1 MSVVRMRTPAQA
13 LAEIKQQD
21 PHSCVSL
28 NMIRRLIKTGEV
40 PSVAVC
46 SGRRR
51 LVNLDALMTYLENPP
66 ENNSTVAAHGI
77 RPVPESLKVV
87 R

>member
-1 MSVVRMRTPAQA
+1 MSLPRMRTPAQA

-28 NMIRRLIKTGEV
+28 NMIRRLIKTGTV
-40 PSVAVC
+40 PSIAVC

-51 LVNLDALMTYLENPP
+51 LVNLDALLTYLESPS
-66 ENNSTVAAHGI
+66 ENKPTVAAQGI
-77 RPVPESLKVV
+77 RPLPERL
-87 R
+87 

>member
-1 MSVVRMRTPAQA
+1 MSLPRMRTPAQA

-28 NMIRRLIKTGEV
+28 NMIRRLIKTGAV

-46 SGRRR
+46 NGRRR
-51 LVNLDALMTYLENPP
+51 LVNLDALLTYLENPP
-66 ENNSTVAAHGI
+66 ENKATVAAYGI
-77 RPVPESLKVV
+77 RPVPERL
-87 R
+87 

>member
-1 MSVVRMRTPAQA
+1 MAVRMRTPAQA
-13 LAEIKQQD
+13 LTEIKQQD

-28 NMIRRLIKTGEV
+28 NMIRRLIKTGAV

-51 LVNLDALMTYLENPP
+51 LVNLDALLDFLAAPAENKP
-66 ENNSTVAAHGI
+66 EQAQGI
-77 RPVPESLKVV
+77 RPIPEAS
-87 R
+87 RWW

>member
-13 LAEIKQQD
+13 LVEIKQQD

-28 NMIRRLIKTGEV
+28 NMIRRLIKTGAV
-40 PSVAVC
+40 PSIAVC

-51 LVNLDALMTYLENPP
+51 LVSLDALLVYLENPP
-66 ENNSTVAAHGI
+66 ENKSTVAMQGI
-77 RPVPESLKVV
+77 RPVPESLKTV

>member
-1 MSVVRMRTPAQA
+1 MSLPRMRTPAQA

-28 NMIRRLIKTGEV
+28 NMIRRLIKAGTV
-40 PSVAVC
+40 PSIAVC

-51 LVNLDALMTYLENPP
+51 LVNLDALLTYLGNPP
-66 ENNSTVAAHGI
+66 ESNATVRAHGI
-77 RPVPESLKVV
+77 RPVPERL
-87 R
+87 

>member
-13 LAEIKQQD
+13 LEEIKQQD

-51 LVNLDALMTYLENPP
+51 LVNLDALLTYLGNPP
-66 ENNSTVAAHGI
+66 ENKATVGAHGI
-77 RPVPESLKVV
+77 RPVPERL
-87 R
+87 